1 MKLYLHSH
9 SLVLLMCKTLQLG
22 HLIRVTSA
30 GFLTQNALH
39 QMCKKTRHRTLVHA
53 VVKNC

>member
-53 VVKNC
+53 VVKSY